1 MHYLDVFT
9 ISILMNIG
17 SNVVIHWEMLQTF
30 LEPRV
35 IISSGKVPK
44 GGIAGVHLYCLH
56 QKENQSVFSL
66 LSGTGHCSSL

>member
-1 MHYLDVFT
+1 MFLT

-17 SNVVIHWEMLQTF
+17 SQVVIHWKMLQTF
-30 LEPRV
+30 LEPHL

-44 GGIAGVHLYCLH
+44 GGLAGIHLYSLH

-66 LSGTGHCSSL
+66 LPGTGHCSSL